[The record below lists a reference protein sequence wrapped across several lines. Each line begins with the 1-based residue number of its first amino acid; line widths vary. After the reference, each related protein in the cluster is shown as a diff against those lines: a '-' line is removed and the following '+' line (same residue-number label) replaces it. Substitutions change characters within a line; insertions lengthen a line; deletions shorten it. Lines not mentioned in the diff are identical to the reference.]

1 MTSCFGLRS
10 RHSEHERLLTG
21 ALPTDWGSTLYDGS
35 DRRPAIRRR
44 SFDGRSAQRL
54 AAQVVQ
60 GWMAAVGRDATSDL
74 LSSAPETGLSSFA
87 SRKLPDAIECSRPL
101 AVVELSAKLS
111 FSVAAEPRAVACLRE
126 STRGVS

>member
-10 RHSEHERLLTG
+10 RHSERERLLTG

-60 GWMAAVGRDATSDL
+60 DWMAAVGRQHSATNGCFR
-74 LSSAPETGLSSFA
+74 EV
-87 SRKLPDAIECSRPL
+87 KNQRPL
-101 AVVELSAKLS
+101 FGDELEEMSVAFRPRAAVELLGKLS
-111 FSVAAEPRAVACLRE
+111 FNA
-126 STRGVS
+126 